1 MQQIHR
7 ALLVKFLGY
16 AKWHAQPYHQHHHW
30 LVFVLA
36 FLIAASV
43 VAGAWGQ
50 AINEQDSLV
59 RHIAGVRVVQA
70 QSSIPVFPGCEGF
83 GCETPGGRGGRVI
96 AVTNLNDSGAGS
108 LRDALMQTGS
118 RIIIFKVSGTIYLNS
133 PIGLKTENSNVT
145 VAGQTAPGDGIAIA
159 PVSGAEAWLGLGGTQ
174 YGMGEFHDGVFRHLR
189 FRSGRPGGNADTYRF
204 SIQLWAGTSRVVIDH
219 NSFTWAGDQ
228 TVNQGWGGD
237 THDITWSWNIIA
249 EGSGQNA
256 GSFFGG
262 GANNRRTSVH
272 HNYVTHSFFRNFHV
286 WDGEWDFVNN
296 VHFDTDWNYHLG
308 PSSYPDIINHYF
320 KRGPS
325 FGGQVPFD
333 VNFANLPSDLV
344 SLYLSGN
351 KLMDKNG
358 SVIYGENQQQSMIG
372 TRNGGVYTLRT
383 SPHAAKPSYPVTIH
397 SADHA
402 KDLVLAQA
410 GPRPLDAVDA
420 RLLGDFTDGGGYS
433 QSNIGHD
440 LHLAY
445 DNIEVYLASLTG
457 ADTGDINPPDLPP
470 PANPQAPAPSA
481 CSDGKDNDGDGFCDT
496 PSAVCTDGS
505 DSGDPGCASPQDTDE
520 YNPPPA
526 GGPGAGSGQVAANL
540 DCDTDNNVDVFDLAL
555 LMYFWDATPPFTTAC
570 GKNAD
575 FDGNASVDFRD
586 FPHLR
591 NCWGRPS
598 PCTGAGGGGNGNGG
612 GGGDD
617 DGGGTNP
624 PIPPPPDYDPKQGHT
639 YPRTAVWQFG
649 GAIPDWYARFDLV
662 MSAEFNRDFISQT
675 RQLNPNIIYLP
686 TRDFNGGCDFM
697 SCPEEWYLHYSDGS
711 RIPLYD
717 LDNRYYMNLSDL
729 TSRVNGKIGV
739 EALADKAR
747 DIVVES
753 GADCMATDG
762 LYGRF
767 HYEFNCGREWMIDCE
782 RLDLDYNGQADFSEH
797 GKEWFLDHWEAGVQ
811 TLLTRLRSNL
821 VSVQSPNTALP
832 EPPIMVNT
840 GSPVMPIDGVINGL
854 VYEHVE
860 GLDNWT
866 SAQREQADLLAT
878 IRLPMMTLIN
888 DHPVSG
894 SATDYRAM
902 RFGLARTMALG
913 DMYYEFQDRT
923 NGNSEHY
930 WGRYYDEYDL
940 DLGYP
945 TWPMVKA
952 SGEVWV
958 RFFEKGAV
966 VVNVASG
973 TQLIR
978 EIGRAHV

>member
-1 MQQIHR
+1 MKTRCIT
-7 ALLVKFLGY
+7 
-16 AKWHAQPYHQHHHW
+16 
-30 LVFVLA
+30 
-36 FLIAASV
+36 SMTS
-43 VAGAWGQ
+43 GAW
-50 AINEQDSLV
+50 L
-59 RHIAGVRVVQA
+59 R
-70 QSSIPVFPGCEGF
+70 P
-83 GCETPGGRGGRVI
+83 
-96 AVTNLNDSGAGS
+96 AVWP
-108 LRDALMQTGS
+108 GS
-118 RIIIFKVSGTIYLNS
+118 RCPPMKSVLRGTVKPRLS
-133 PIGLKTENSNVT
+133 PSLFT
-145 VAGQTAPGDGIAIA
+145 VPMPAK
-159 PVSGAEAWLGLGGTQ
+159 
-174 YGMGEFHDGVFRHLR
+174 
-189 FRSGRPGGNADTYRF
+189 
-204 SIQLWAGTSRVVIDH
+204 
-219 NSFTWAGDQ
+219 
-228 TVNQGWGGD
+228 
-237 THDITWSWNIIA
+237 TWS
-249 EGSGQNA
+249 S
-256 GSFFGG
+256 
-262 GANNRRTSVH
+262 
-272 HNYVTHSFFRNFHV
+272 
-286 WDGEWDFVNN
+286 
-296 VHFDTDWNYHLG
+296 
-308 PSSYPDIINHYF
+308 P
-320 KRGPS
+320 
-325 FGGQVPFD
+325 
-333 VNFANLPSDLV
+333 NL
-344 SLYLSGN
+344 
-351 KLMDKNG
+351 
-358 SVIYGENQQQSMIG
+358 Q
-372 TRNGGVYTLRT
+372 TRNVPTDSDQDGMPDTWETAQGLNPNV
-383 SPHAAKPSYPVTIH
+383 
-397 SADHA
+397 
-402 KDLVLAQA
+402 KD
-410 GPRPLDAVDA
+410 
-420 RLLGDFTDGGGYS
+420 
-433 QSNIGHD
+433 NNGHD

-445 DNIEVYLASLTG
+445 DNIEGYLASLTG

-520 YNPPPA
+520 YKPPPA
-526 GGPGAGSGQVAANL
+526 GGPEAGSGQAAANL

-902 RFGLARTMALG
+902 RFGRARTMTLA
-913 DMYYEFQDRT
+913 DMYYEFQDLT

-945 TWPMVKA
+945 TGPMVQA

-978 EIGRAHV
+978 DADLQQIPGYAGPYYRFQGGQDPNVNNGQQFSSIFLQGDTQKGLIVGDGIILVKQPQTVVSDIIIDNVQIGTSAGSTPAEFVGGFVQQDCGGGVDVLGAADYYTLRCSWNPGSDAFASVTRQNGAAVFVPTIGADGQYEVFEWHPRLTAASTDTQVTHTIRSAGGTATRVVNQNTQSGQWNSLGTYHFNPGRSGSVTIEATGNSGTVMADAIMFRYKGN